1 MRRCLWLMMAVGW
14 IVGGRTGTC
23 GDQPASSTIA
33 ESKTPVSDWGI
44 DKRIPWTSSRVV
56 GAPEPPPPFRGV
68 RAFPKLTFANP
79 LYLMAEPATAGKGE
93 DTNKGRLF
101 VVEQR
106 GRIAGFKNDA
116 QVDET
121 VEFLKLKDRET
132 YGMMFHPKYAENRWV
147 YVFSNLA
154 MEDDKKRKRNRVS
167 RFTVGREP
175 PFVCDVDSETII
187 IEWESNGH
195 NGGDMAIGP
204 DGMLYISAGDGTSD
218 SDTNLTG
225 QKISDLNSGMI
236 RIDIERP
243 DPGKAYAIP
252 KDNPFVDIP
261 DARHELW
268 AYGFRNPW
276 RIHFDPQGNLWC
288 GDIGQDQWEMIEIV
302 RRGDNY
308 GWSIVEGGYPFYLE
322 RQPGPHPI
330 VKPLIALPHSE
341 ARSIT
346 GGVTYLGTKFP
357 DLRGAYVYGDFA
369 TGKIWAARYDGKQL
383 TENREI
389 ADTEIQVLGF
399 GIDRDGE
406 IYLVDYAGL
415 LWTLERTP
423 PETNSRPF
431 PRKLSET
438 GVFQSVRGHVV
449 DLALVPY
456 SVNSALWS
464 DHAHK
469 ERFIGLPG
477 TSQIEF
483 TENGAWHF
491 PEGAV
496 LVKSFA
502 LETEVGNTASR
513 KWIETRLLV
522 IQQKEWAGYSYLW
535 NDEQTDAELVASSGA
550 DKAFTIRD
558 AAAPDGKRT
567 QVWHYPSRTECMVC
581 HSRAAG
587 FVLGLNTLQMNR
599 DHDYGGKT
607 ANQLSTLEHIGAL
620 RIRTAG
626 KRTGGNDPRN
636 LDEEGWKFADK
647 LPKRPAE
654 YARLPDP
661 ADETAD
667 LEARVRSYLHANCA
681 QCHVSAGGGNS
692 AMELAFK
699 AARDKV
705 NIIDVPP
712 LHDKFGLPDA
722 RIIAPGAPERSVMLA
737 RISRRGKGQMPPLA
751 TAVPDEAGIRLMRRW
766 IEELGKSDSPSREQE
781 KKAGK

>member
-1 MRRCLWLMMAVGW
+1 MWRVVLIGFVSCVAFGRQVGW
-14 IVGGRTGTC
+14 C
-23 GDQPASSTIA
+23 EEQAKPATA
-33 ESKTPVSDWGI
+33 KETKDAPETWGI
-44 DKRIPWTSSRVV
+44 EARIPWTSSRVV
-56 GAPEPPPPFRGV
+56 GSPEPPPPFRPV
-68 RAFPKLTFANP
+68 RAFSKLTFKNP
-79 LYLMAEPATAGKGE
+79 LYLMAEPVTPGTGE
-93 DTNKGRLF
+93 EANKERLF

-106 GRIAGFKNDA
+106 GRIAGFVNDA
-116 QVDET
+116 NASET

-147 YVFSNLA
+147 YVFSNLSL
-154 MEDDKKRKRNRVS
+154 EEDKKRKWNRVS
-167 RFTVGREP
+167 RFTVGRDGEK
-175 PFVCDVDSETII
+175 VCDPESETTI

-195 NGGDMAIGP
+195 NGGDMAMGP

-236 RIDIERP
+236 RIDIEHP
-243 DPGKAYAIP
+243 EPGKAYSIP
-252 KDNPFVDIP
+252 KDNPFLDIP

-276 RIHFDPQGNLWC
+276 RIHFDPKGNLWC

-322 RQPGPHPI
+322 RERGPHPI

-346 GGVTYLGTKFP
+346 GGVTYLGSQFP
-357 DLRGAYVYGDFA
+357 ELKGAYIYGDFG
-369 TGKIWAARYDGKQL
+369 TGKIWAARYDGIQL

-399 GIDRDGE
+399 GVDRSGE
-406 IYLVDYAGL
+406 IYLVDFAGL

-423 PETNSRPF
+423 PETNPQPF

-438 GVFQSVRGHVV
+438 GVFQSVKGHVV
-449 DLALVPY
+449 EPALIPY
-456 SVNSALWS
+456 SVNSPLWS
-464 DHAHK
+464 DNAYK
-469 ERFIGLPG
+469 ERFIGLTG

-483 TENGAWHF
+483 SEDKVWYF

-502 LETEVGNTASR
+502 LEAEAGNPASR

-522 IQQKEWAGYSYLW
+522 IQQKEWAGYSYVW
-535 NDEQTDAELVASSGA
+535 NDEQTEADLVSASGA
-550 DKAFTIRD
+550 DRTFKIRD
-558 AAAPDGKRT
+558 PATPAGERS
-567 QVWHYPSRTECMVC
+567 QVWHYPSRAECMVC

-599 DHDYGGKT
+599 DHNYSGKVD
-607 ANQLSTLEHIGAL
+607 NQLRTLEHIGAF

-626 KRTGGNDPRN
+626 KRSGGNNPRN
-636 LDEEGWKFADK
+636 LDEEGWQFTNE
-647 LPKRPAE
+647 LPKRPSE
-654 YARLPDP
+654 FEKLPDP

-667 LEARVRSYLHANCA
+667 LESRVRSYLHANCA
-681 QCHVSAGGGNS
+681 QCHVGAGGGNS
-692 AMELAFK
+692 AMELEFK
-699 AARDKV
+699 TSREKAKIV
-705 NIIDVPP
+705 DVPP
-712 LHDKFGLPDA
+712 LHDKFGLTDA
-722 RIIAPGAPERSVMLA
+722 RIIAPGAPERSVMLE
-737 RISRRGKGQMPPLA
+737 RLTRRGKGQMPPLA
-751 TAVPDEAGIRLMRRW
+751 SAIPDEAGIKLLRRW
-766 IEELGKSDSPSREQE
+766 IEELGK
-781 KKAGK
+781 K